1 MQMPINLTFM
11 QGKIK
16 TWIKIAE
23 QTLISVLIKGQSLL
37 SSFPPFKIHISWD
50 QSIISMF
57 NLGMSIGKKDHTL
70 MKAWARVFNA
80 I

>member
-1 MQMPINLTFM
+1 MQMKINLTFM

-16 TWIKIAE
+16 TWIKIAVP
-23 QTLISVLIKGQSLL
+23 TLISGQSLL

-57 NLGMSIGKKDHTL
+57 SLGMSIGKKDHTL

>member
-1 MQMPINLTFM
+1 MQMPINLTFK

-23 QTLISVLIKGQSLL
+23 PTLISVLIKGQSLL

-50 QSIISMF
+50 QSIIWMF
-57 NLGMSIGKKDHTL
+57 SLGMSIGKKDHTL